1 MALGLKRVAQGLALA
16 LVLGLLA
23 LLAWRV
29 IEDRDA
35 GAAAHLRKGESPM
48 APNIDE
54 PRLDRPGRFRLSD
67 YRGKAVV
74 VNLWA
79 SWCLP
84 CKKEAPRL
92 NAAWRRW
99 RDRGVVVVGVDAQD
113 LASDAKSFLREHRVP
128 YPVVHDASGNVL
140 DAYGWT
146 YFPETYFVRPDG
158 RLASAVFGEIDRD
171 QLDEGIRGAL
181 AP

>member
-1 MALGLKRVAQGLALA
+1 MALGLKRFAQGLALA
-16 LVLGLLA
+16 LVLSLLA

-29 IEDRDA
+29 VEDRDA
-35 GAAAHLRKGESPM
+35 GAAAQLRKGESPM
-48 APNIDE
+48 APSIDE

-84 CKKEAPRL
+84 CKTGATRL

-99 RDRGVVVVGVDAQD
+99 RDRGVVVVGGDTQ
-113 LASDAKSFLREHRVP
+113 
-128 YPVVHDASGNVL
+128 
-140 DAYGWT
+140 
-146 YFPETYFVRPDG
+146 
-158 RLASAVFGEIDRD
+158 
-171 QLDEGIRGAL
+171 AL
-181 AP
+181 AGGAACC